1 MIFAFAGTVPAALA
15 AGAQYSQQLK
25 QPVLCRQLARRHGVA
40 IDH

>member
-1 MIFAFAGTVPAALA
+1 MIFAFVGTVPAALA

-25 QPVLCRQLARRHGVA
+25 QPVLYRHLAWLPRVA

>member
-25 QPVLCRQLARRHGVA
+25 QPVLYRQLSEESH
-40 IDH
+40 ISFEF

>member
-1 MIFAFAGTVPAALA
+1 MIFAFAGIVPAALA

-25 QPVLCRQLARRHGVA
+25 QPVQYRQLARRNGVA